1 MAAIAPFLAVVEV
14 EVGDEVQRY
23 SIPAGQVWSSLLA
36 AVRARPQDGF
46 ELDWRGGEMP
56 GSERGLEIDQSNTS
70 SVLDE
75 RLVLKC
81 YRRLWPGAHPE
92 AELVEQLTQRTPV
105 VPAFR
110 GLLSLRDPDGT
121 VWPVALVQDYI
132 AGARDG
138 WEWSQELLGRA
149 LAGAPFGETTAFARP
164 LGRAIAQLHAAL
176 AQLGGRPAAVD
187 DARRWHAESL
197 AQLERA
203 LAAVDSDTA
212 KAVRRVE
219 SRIRADLG
227 LFAGTG
233 TLTRVHGD
241 LHVGQVLFSPAGLHV
256 IDFEGEPTRPP
267 AERRALQSPVRDVAS
282 MLRSFDHV
290 PRWVLR
296 DVVDAGRS
304 PCGRGLGRAGACRFP
319 RRLRGACISPRPDAA
334 PGVRGREGDVR
345 ARLRGEFPARM
356 DADRFGLA
364 TRACGM
370 LGAVSSPELFHA
382 DTPAESKTLGRLQ
395 LGREGSPQPHLL
407 QRGLLVCTRDGG
419 RGHGRRR
426 YIVVTAASSYRK
438 SANEQHRRDRK
449 ESISRQI
456 QTPLRSAHRRWA
468 NEADPI
474 RGVLSVAKRH
484 YGPFQ

>member
-1 MAAIAPFLAVVEV
+1 VTGGSRLPGLSGPLDPSWLAAQRWFGGKGRPIAGIRQVAAIPPFLAVVEV

-36 AVRARPQDGF
+36 AVRERPQDGF

-56 GSERGLEIDQSNTS
+56 GSERGLEIDQSNSS

-132 AGARDG
+132 GGARDG
-138 WEWSQELLGRA
+138 WVWSQELLARA
-149 LAGAPFGETTAFARP
+149 LAGAPFSETTAFARP

-176 AQLGGRPAAVD
+176 AELGGRPAAVD

-197 AQLERA
+197 VQLERA

-219 SRIRADLG
+219 SRIRADLD
-227 LFAGTG
+227 LFAGIG

-241 LHVGQVLFSPAGLHV
+241 LHVGQVLFSPVGLHV

-267 AERRALQSPVRDVAS
+267 AERRALQSPLRDVAS

-296 DVVDAGRS
+296 DVVDADD
-304 PCGRGLGRAGACRFP
+304 
-319 RRLRGACISPRPDAA
+319 RLVGEAWVAR
-334 PGVRGREGDVR
+334 VR
-345 ARLRGEFPARM
+345 ADFLDGYGELAPPLDPRL
-356 DADRFGLA
+356 L
-364 TRACGM
+364 RAFE
-370 LGAVSSPELFHA
+370 VEKETYEL
-382 DTPAESKTLGRLQ
+382 
-395 LGREGSPQPHLL
+395 
-407 QRGLLVCTRDGG
+407 V
-419 RGHGRRR
+419 
-426 YIVVTAASSYRK
+426 YAASFLP
-438 SANEQHRRDRK
+438 E
-449 ESISRQI
+449 
-456 QTPLRSAHRRWA
+456 WM
-468 NEADPI
+468 PI
-474 RGVLSVAKRH
+474 ALASLLELAACSE
-484 YGPFQ
+484 P